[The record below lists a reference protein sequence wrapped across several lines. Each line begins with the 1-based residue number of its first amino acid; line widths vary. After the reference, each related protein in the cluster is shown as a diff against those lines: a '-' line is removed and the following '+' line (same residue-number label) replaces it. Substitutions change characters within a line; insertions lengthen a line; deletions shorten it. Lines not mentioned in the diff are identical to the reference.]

1 MARRMRLRLGGVA
14 VHLIQRGVDGEACF
28 LTDRDRACYLAEL
41 GALAPRHGCALHA
54 YVLMTNNVHLLVTPD
69 EAAGLS
75 KLMQRL
81 GRRHVRWFNEVHGR
95 RGTLWE
101 GRFRSCIAEDEG
113 YVLACN
119 RSIECNPV
127 HAGMVADPLDYP
139 WSSHAAHARGPSSP
153 MLTPHPQMLS
163 LGAEPGARRVAYRAL
178 FDETLDADLLD
189 ADLLGATRDAT
200 NGNYVLGSARFR
212 DRIAETLGLR
222 VSRGRPGRRR
232 KGATG

>member
-1 MARRMRLRLGGVA
+1 M
-14 VHLIQRGVDGEACF
+14 
-28 LTDRDRACYLAEL
+28 
-41 GALAPRHGCALHA
+41 
-54 YVLMTNNVHLLVTPD
+54 TPD
-69 EAAGLS
+69 EATGLS

-95 RGTLWE
+95 RGTLWD

-113 YVLACN
+113 YVLACH

-127 HAGMVADPLDYP
+127 HAGMVADPLGYP

-153 MLTPHPQMLS
+153 LLTPHPQMLS

-222 VSRGRPGRRR
+222 VSHGKSGRRR

>member
-1 MARRMRLRLGGVA
+1 
-14 VHLIQRGVDGEACF
+14 
-28 LTDRDRACYLAEL
+28 
-41 GALAPRHGCALHA
+41 
-54 YVLMTNNVHLLVTPD
+54 VTPD
-69 EAAGLS
+69 EATGLS

-81 GRRHVRWFNEVHGR
+81 GRRYVGWFNEVHGR
-95 RGTLWE
+95 RGTLWD

-113 YVLACN
+113 YVLACH

-127 HAGMVADPLDYP
+127 HAGMVADPLGYP

-153 MLTPHPQMLS
+153 LLTPHPQMLS

-222 VSRGRPGRRR
+222 VSHGKSGRRR

>member
-1 MARRMRLRLGGVA
+1 M
-14 VHLIQRGVDGEACF
+14 
-28 LTDRDRACYLAEL
+28 
-41 GALAPRHGCALHA
+41 
-54 YVLMTNNVHLLVTPD
+54 TPD
-69 EAAGLS
+69 ESAGLP

-113 YVLACN
+113 YVLACH

-153 MLTPHPQMLS
+153 LLTPHPQMLS

-222 VSRGRPGRRR
+222 VSHRRPGRRR
-232 KGATG
+232 KGGDGVRDAGRAAKIGVWIGFRQDPISARWRKGGDSNPRCP